1 MWYVIYTSKYILKIG
16 YQALDNKKIQVF
28 IVVHVV
34 RRHLDLQHPKLPY
47 HFSQMMIQKKLLSA
61 LWETQYI

>member
-28 IVVHVV
+28 IVVQVV
-34 RRHLDLQHPKLPY
+34 RRHLDL
-47 HFSQMMIQKKLLSA
+47 
-61 LWETQYI
+61 